1 MKNYLAL
8 LFLGFINATLMALA
22 LLYPEA
28 VCAEEYSDEEVTWLA
43 KNVYFEARN
52 QGIAGQLAVASVT
65 LNRVGDKRFPN
76 TIKGVVTQSL
86 YRPSWRDGSP
96 IPIRHKC
103 QFSWW
108 CDGKADTIFD
118 WNTYNKIHKLMLT
131 FTSNNAIIDITE
143 GATHYHADYV
153 LPDWAATKRKTI
165 EIEDHIF
172 YRWGK

>member
-1 MKNYLAL
+1 MKRLMML
-8 LFLGFINATLMALA
+8 LLMLPTASSATAID
-22 LLYPEA
+22 YDD
-28 VCAEEYSDEEVTWLA
+28 VEVTWLA

-65 LNRVGDKRFPN
+65 LNRVNDRRFPN
-76 TIKGVVTQSL
+76 TIKEVVTQSL
-86 YRPSWRDGSP
+86 YRTSWRDGSQVP
-96 IPIRHKC
+96 IKNKC

-108 CDGKADTIFD
+108 CDGKADVIHD
-118 WNTYNKIHKLMLT
+118 WKTFNKIKKLMLT
-131 FTSNNAIIDITE
+131 FTSNNSIIDITE

-172 YRWGK
+172 YIWE